1 MKTAEIVVTS
11 VEDVV
16 RARLVCKLIHC
27 TDIVDRSFGDM
38 EECRHL
44 RLDVI
49 EGVYLDAALM
59 FVELGPP
66 KHGQTQVDGRGIKSI
81 YAATEFEDVRNPFA
95 SCFRHKEVCKLLED
109 AADAVLVG
117 FREIALG
124 DMLAKAEMVALA
136 AMSLDNDN
144 QITQTLAIGQLSEHH
159 HQQLVP
165 AGEMFHITIAAV
177 FPYEVIEMVSIQK
190 SNKLS
195 KNVFVLIHMQ
205 GYLLQRYKFKSVDS
219 KNLYK

>member
-1 MKTAEIVVTS
+1 
-11 VEDVV
+11 
-16 RARLVCKLIHC
+16 
-27 TDIVDRSFGDM
+27 M

-59 FVELGPP
+59 FAELGPP

-95 SCFRHKEVCKLLED
+95 SGFRHKEVCKLLED
-109 AADAVLVG
+109 AAVAVLVG
-117 FREIALG
+117 
-124 DMLAKAEMVALA
+124 
-136 AMSLDNDN
+136 
-144 QITQTLAIGQLSEHH
+144 TQTLPIGQLSEHH
-159 HQQLVP
+159 YQQLIP
-165 AGEMFHITIAAV
+165 ASEVFHIAIAAV
-177 FPYEVIEMVSIQK
+177 FCDDTTKLVVIQEFNQ
-190 SNKLS
+190 LS

-205 GYLLQRYKFKSVDS
+205 GYLLQRYKSKSVDS